1 MADYGVNIKLLIE
14 GNEKI
19 QDLKKKVKEVTKQT
33 NALSQAAKKATDEFI
48 RVTRLGTDGKGAFDP
63 GFVGD
68 QGKKLREFNKEM
80 KIRAGH
86 RKELIEFGKEE
97 IIQEDEIYRKE
108 YKRLKQSIKIANQT
122 NKYDKSVRNLKGTF
136 DTLSGAQQTAFKGL
150 EEAFS
155 FFKGNKDLEGM
166 QNVNAE
172 LDSMLRLRNDI
183 DKGYTNTA
191 KDLNK
196 IKNIQSKINDF
207 ARQGLNVSA
216 AQEQLNKTKLNQDQI
231 GFKIKDKELEQL
243 QQELKL
249 LAEQSKQL
257 AKQNKLKQSARQKE
271 LKLLAEQNKLK
282 QSARQKIGN
291 AASSALIGGAFPL
304 LFGQGPL
311 SAVGGAI
318 GGAAG
323 GLIGGQAGFA
333 LSIAG
338 TAIGTA
344 LQELTDA
351 LRKPEEN
358 IQLLISKLGLVGSP
372 TEKTALALEKLGLKS
387 TASRLL
393 LDEFNARLGQSPREI
408 NENSKKL
415 VEFTNKINLLGTELT
430 LLLANHLGPFI
441 QSIIDFGKKLNQD
454 QRFRETKSDFRDAVE
469 DKGGNYWDYRKK
481 LRGFVDEAREEGR
494 AKGLN
499 YADRNELVISKM
511 NAYMYGANNPLD
523 QKNKPANNIVPSKL
537 GKDLIEEVRYQKDIK
552 PLENLLALEKQ
563 RFTLTSEQSKV
574 VQEQNKLDKLNFD
587 LKIKEIEITNSS
599 DATELEAQK
608 KKIEA
613 EIELGEA
620 RLKNAEIMAN
630 PVTAA
635 LVQVQKEMDKLN
647 DAQYRMVELSK
658 SISSSFSESFKG
670 IIKGT
675 MSVQEAFAN
684 MFSRIA
690 DHFLDMAARIAAA
703 QLQKGILTMFNL
715 GSSIM
720 SGPGG
725 GYFDPMTGKGIA
737 GPNYG
742 LADGGTA
749 RGNQSYIVGE
759 RGPELFVPRTTGTV
773 IPNHELGGGANIV
786 VNVDA
791 SGSAVQGNAGQSEEL
806 GRMLAAAVQSELVNQ

>member
-80 KIRAGH
+80 KTRVGLGE
-86 RKELIEFGKEE
+86 ELIGYVKEE
-97 IIQEDEIYRKE
+97 TSAEDKLYRKR
-108 YKRLKQSIKIANQT
+108 YNNLKQSIKIANQT
-122 NKYDKSVRNLKGTF
+122 NKYEKSVRNLKGTF

-166 QNVNAE
+166 QDVNAE

-216 AQEQLNKTKLNQDQI
+216 AQEQLNKTKIGQDLI
-231 GFKIKDKELEQL
+231 GFRIKDKELEQL

-257 AKQNKLKQSARQKE
+257 AQQNQLKRSGRQKF
-271 LKLLAEQNKLK
+271 
-282 QSARQKIGN
+282 RD

-393 LDEFNARLGQSPREI
+393 LDEFNAKLGQSPREI

-415 VEFTNKINLLGTELT
+415 VEFTNKINLLGTEIT
-430 LLLANHLGPFI
+430 LFLANHLGPFI
-441 QSIIDFGKKLNQD
+441 QEIINFGKQLNFD
-454 QRFRETKSDFRDAVE
+454 KRFSETKKDFKDVVISR
-469 DKGGNYWDYRKK
+469 GGNTFTYQRKK
-481 LRGFVDEAREEGR
+481 ADFIDEARVEGR

-499 YADRNELVISKM
+499 MNQRKELIMKKM
-511 NAYMYGANNPLD
+511 NAYMYGADNPLD

-537 GKDLIEEVRYQKDIK
+537 GKDLIEKVRYQKDIK

-647 DAQYRMVELSK
+647 DAQYRMVELSQALG
-658 SISSSFSESFKG
+658 SSFSESFKG

-690 DHFLDMAARIAAA
+690 DHFLDMAARMAAA
-703 QLQKGILTMFNL
+703 QLQKGILSLFNF
-715 GSSIM
+715 GSNPLDSIYNADHSSNPFVTQYVAKKAAGGPV
-720 SGPGG
+720 SGGSP
-725 GYFDPMTGKGIA
+725 
-737 GPNYG
+737 
-742 LADGGTA
+742 
-749 RGNQSYIVGE
+749 YIVGE
-759 RGPELFVPRTTGTV
+759 KGPELFVPGSSGNIV
-773 IPNHELGGGANIV
+773 PNHAMGGANIV

-791 SGSAVQGNAGQSEEL
+791 SGSSVEGDAGQAEQL
-806 GRMLAAAVQSELVNQ
+806 GSMLAAAVQSEIANQQRPGGLLARR

>member
-48 RVTRLGTDGKGAFDP
+48 RVTRLGADGKGAFDP

-80 KIRAGH
+80 KIRAGFGE
-86 RKELIEFGKEE
+86 ELIEFGKEE
-97 IIQEDEIYRKE
+97 ITQEDEIYRKR

-122 NKYDKSVRNLKGTF
+122 NKYEKSVRNLKGTF

-166 QNVNAE
+166 QDVNAE

-216 AQEQLNKTKLNQDQI
+216 AQEQLNKTKIGQDLI
-231 GFKIKDKELEQL
+231 GFRIKDKELEQL

-257 AKQNKLKQSARQKE
+257 AKQNQLKRSGRQKF
-271 LKLLAEQNKLK
+271 
-282 QSARQKIGN
+282 RD

-311 SAVGGAI
+311 SAVGGAV

-415 VEFTNKINLLGTELT
+415 VEFTNKINLLGTEIT

-441 QSIIDFGKKLNQD
+441 QGIIDFGKKLNQD

-481 LRGFVDEAREEGR
+481 FQGFVEEAREEGR

-511 NAYMYGANNPLD
+511 NAYMYGADNPLD
-523 QKNKPANNIVPSKL
+523 KKNKPANNIVPSKL

-552 PLENLLALEKQ
+552 PLEDLLALEQQ

-620 RLKNAEIMAN
+620 RLKNAEIMAS
-630 PVTAA
+630 PVKSAIVN
-635 LVQVQKEMDKLN
+635 LEKEIKKLN

-690 DHFLDMAARIAAA
+690 DHFLDMAAQMAAA
-703 QLQKGILTMFNL
+703 QLQKGFLSMFNL

-773 IPNHELGGGANIV
+773 IPNHELGGGANVV

-791 SGSAVQGNAGQSEEL
+791 SGSSVEGDAGQAEQRGS
-806 GRMLAAAVQSELVNQ
+806 MLAAAVQAEIANQQRPGGLLANR